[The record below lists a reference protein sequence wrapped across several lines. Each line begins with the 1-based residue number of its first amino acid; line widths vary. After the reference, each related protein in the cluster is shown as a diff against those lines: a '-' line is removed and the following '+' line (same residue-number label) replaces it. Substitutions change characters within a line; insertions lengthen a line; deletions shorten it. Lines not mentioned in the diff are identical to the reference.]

1 MTELTDNTAEARFEM
16 PVEGYVAFVTYRRSP
31 DGVISLNHAEV
42 PRALEGRG
50 IGSKLARA
58 TLDRV
63 RSEGLKVVPRCSFVR
78 AYMER
83 HPEYADLLA

>member
-1 MTELTDNTAEARFEM
+1 MTDLTDNVAASRFEL
-16 PVEGYVAFVTYRRSP
+16 PVDGHVAFVTYRKGG

-42 PRALEGRG
+42 PRVLEGRG
-50 IGSKLARA
+50 IGSRLVEA

-63 RSEGLKVVPRCSFVR
+63 RSDGLKVVPRCSFVR
-78 AYMER
+78 AFIER

>member
-1 MTELTDNTAEARFEM
+1 
-16 PVEGYVAFVTYRRSP
+16 
-31 DGVISLNHAEV
+31 V
-42 PRALEGRG
+42 PRVLEGRG
-50 IGSKLARA
+50 IGSKLVRA
-58 TLDRV
+58 TLDQV